1 VIRTGTFGNV
11 GTKTISSAQLL
22 IVLEDAIK
30 AIDCINQAQKQRF
43 EDGVRVTVW
52 CEDGSDGEEEDDEH
66 RQE

>member
-30 AIDCINQAQKQRF
+30 AIGRINQAQKQRF
-43 EDGVRVTVW
+43 EDGVRVTLW
-52 CEDGSDGEEEDDEH
+52 REDGSDGEEEDDEH